1 MTGTLTLAQ
10 RRLLALLILLI
21 LLGLLASVT
30 VLPVLTAN
38 RYYSETIETM
48 ASRLDRLRHAAAIAS
63 ALQPQSEQLRSQQAE
78 DAHYLRSDTAAL
90 AAAELQRIVTR
101 TSAGK
106 NAQILS
112 TQILSESREGDFT
125 RIGLKVRMRG
135 TLEGIIQV
143 FYALESGEPYL
154 FLDKVSLRARSNRYQ
169 KRGDSVPET
178 LDTDFELTGYLYTR

>member
-1 MTGTLTLAQ
+1 MTGILTIAQ

-30 VLPVLTAN
+30 VLPLLTAN
-38 RYYSETIETM
+38 RHYSETIETM
-48 ASRLDRLRHAAAIAS
+48 TSRLERLRLAVATAS
-63 ALQPQSEQLRSQQAE
+63 ALQPQSEQLRTQQAA
-78 DAHYLRSDTAAL
+78 DTHYLRSDTAAL

-106 NAQILS
+106 SAQILS
-112 TQILSESREGDFT
+112 TQILPENREEDFT
-125 RIGLKVRMRG
+125 RISLKVRMRG

-169 KRGDSVPET
+169 KRGDGVPET

>member
-1 MTGTLTLAQ
+1 MTGTLSLAQ

-48 ASRLDRLRHAAAIAS
+48 TSRLDRLRYVAANAS
-63 ALQPQSEQLRSQQAE
+63 ALQPQSEQLRSRQAQ

-106 NAQILS
+106 SAQILS
-112 TQILSESREGDFT
+112 TQILPESREEDFT

-135 TLEGIIQV
+135 TLKGITQV

-154 FLDKVSLRARSNRYQ
+154 FLDKVSLRARINRYQ
-169 KRGDSVPET
+169 KRGEGVPET
-178 LDTDFELTGYLYTR
+178 LDTDFELTGYLYTQ